1 MNQLKQIVIKDSKTF
16 FTFENGRV
24 TLAPFTYKNGDITME
39 IAGSHGFDQSIQY
52 GMNMM
57 VPRSAMGSQGN
68 ALIDNLTAK
77 AAGSGVPVKV
87 GDKVNLAIKIGGTVS
102 KPTIETNLKDVAG
115 NAVNDIKKQIANEVQ
130 KKADSVKNVVKDTIK
145 AVKNQVVNEAKNE
158 VKNAINNQLNG
169 TKDTAKKNNALEDAK
184 NKAKDKLKG
193 LFK

>member
-1 MNQLKQIVIKDSKTF
+1 
-16 FTFENGRV
+16 
-24 TLAPFTYKNGDITME
+24 
-39 IAGSHGFDQSIQY
+39 
-52 GMNMM
+52 MNMM

-77 AAGSGVPVKV
+77 AAGSGVTVKV
-87 GDKVNLAIKIGGTVS
+87 GDNVNLAIKIGGTVS

-169 TKDTAKKNNALEDAK
+169 TKDTAKRNNALEDAK